1 MQNNIARSEWKK
13 YLSGRDAHVM
23 FMAAKERERV
33 HGCGDGIL
41 YLPHMTTHSSKFTLK
56 TIVSRVTVC
65 TM

>member
-33 HGCGDGIL
+33 HAAA
-41 YLPHMTTHSSKFTLK
+41 
-56 TIVSRVTVC
+56 TVFYIFH
-65 TM
+65 T